1 MLGFYPFSHRPH
13 SSMSTAFQFNLP
25 NIGAGLP
32 FASKLSSL
40 HDAVCNSDVVV
51 QAPPGT
57 GKTTLV
63 PPTVANALGSKIVVT
78 APRRVAVRSAA
89 RRLAQLSGTKLGQE
103 VGYTVRGDSKVSAAT
118 HVEFVTPGVLLRRL
132 LRDGDVDASAVLLDE
147 VHERGLD
154 TDLVLAM
161 VRDLRDIRDDL
172 RIVAMSATVDAPK
185 FAALLGGEEPA
196 PIVAAEA
203 QIHPLDIR
211 YSPFP
216 QRLDAR
222 GVTDDFLR
230 HVAAQATSL
239 LGESA
244 GDVLVFLPGV
254 REVERCAGYIAD
266 QAEAEVLTL
275 HGQQSAEEQDRV
287 FRRQARTRRVIVSTS
302 IAESS
307 VTVPGVRAVVDA
319 CLSRGP
325 RLDVAR
331 GFSGLVTSSC
341 AQSSANQRAG
351 RAGREGPGIV
361 VRCVSQSE
369 FSSFPSWPAPEIEIA
384 DLTQAMLDAAAWGT
398 PGMQGLKLLDA
409 PPAHH
414 AEAANRILAG
424 LGAIDDGGDI
434 TKLGRTL
441 ATLPV
446 HPRMGR
452 ALLTATVML
461 PEHAGA
467 VAKAVEKLT
476 DARGLARLV
485 RKAYIETD
493 VERVDLVPSDIP
505 ALVTALAWPD
515 FIGRRRNANSEE
527 YLFTG
532 GTAAELAR
540 GLDLR
545 GHEWIAA
552 SDISRLSHGRAL
564 VRAGETIDLEI
575 AMLAAG
581 HLARTE
587 TSAQVESGRVR
598 ARERDMLGAIEL
610 ASRQVSPTP
619 EQCIAANSAWLADAD
634 LNLDRD
640 TENLRR
646 RMAFLHTHRGDP
658 WPDVSPA
665 GLAAQAD
672 VLFAGELD
680 SPTPPKLD
688 AEHLRRLLPWP
699 AAADFDSLVPER
711 LEVPSGSK
719 IRLEYPEDPTDPEA
733 QIVLAVKLQECFGMA
748 ETPQVLEK
756 PVTMHLLSPAQRP
769 LAVTG
774 DLESFWNGAYSQVRS
789 EIRGRYPKHP
799 WPENPWEEQATAR
812 TKRRR

>member
-1 MLGFYPFSHRPH
+1 
-13 SSMSTAFQFNLP
+13 MSTDFQFNLQ
-25 NIGAGLP
+25 NISAGLP
-32 FASKLSSL
+32 FASQLASL
-40 HDAVCNSDVVV
+40 ADAVRDHDVVV

-63 PPTVANALGSKIVVT
+63 PPAVANTLGGRIVVT

-89 RRLAQLSGTKLGQE
+89 RRLAQLSGTKLGGE
-103 VGYTVRGDSKVSAAT
+103 VGYSVRGDAKVSHAT
-118 HVEFVTPGVLLRRL
+118 RVEFVTPGVLLRRL
-132 LRDGDVDASAVLLDE
+132 LRDGDVDASAVLIDE

-172 RIVAMSATVDAPK
+172 RLVAMSATVDAPK
-185 FAALLGGEEPA
+185 FAALLGGSTPA

-203 QIHPLDIR
+203 AIHPLDIR

-222 GVTDDFLR
+222 GVTDDFLQ
-230 HVAAQATSL
+230 HVAAQTRTMVEEA
-239 LGESA
+239 A
-244 GDVLVFLPGV
+244 GDVLVFLPGI

-266 QAEAEVLTL
+266 ASDATVLTL
-275 HGQQSAEEQDRV
+275 HGQQSSEEQDRV
-287 FRRQARTRRVIVSTS
+287 FRRQADGRCVIVSTA

-319 CLSRGP
+319 CLTRGP
-325 RLDVAR
+325 RLDIAR

-369 FSSFPSWPAPEIEIA
+369 FASFPAWPAPEIEVA
-384 DLTQAMLDAAAWGT
+384 DLTQALLDAAAWGT

-409 PPAHH
+409 PPPHH
-414 AEAANRILAG
+414 TEAANRILAG
-424 LGAIDDGGDI
+424 LGAVDETGDI
-434 TKLGRTL
+434 TELGRTL

-452 ALLTATVML
+452 ALLTATAMM

-467 VAKAVEKLT
+467 VARAVEKLT
-476 DARGLARLV
+476 DARGLAKQV
-485 RKAYIETD
+485 RRIELDT
-493 VERVDLVPSDIP
+493 EAPANLLSSDIP

-515 FIGRRRNANSEE
+515 FIGRRRSVNSDE

-532 GTAAELAR
+532 GSAAELAR
-540 GLDLR
+540 GSDLH

-552 SDISRLSHGRAL
+552 ADISRLSHGRAL
-564 VRAGETIDLEI
+564 IRDGEAIDMEI

-581 HLARTE
+581 HLVRTE
-587 TSAQVESGRVR
+587 TTARVEQGRVR
-598 ARERDMLGAIEL
+598 ARERDLLGAIEL
-610 ASRQVSPTP
+610 SSRQVSPTP
-619 EQCIAANSAWLADAD
+619 EQCIAANSAWLAGTLADASP
-634 LNLDRD
+634 NLDRD
-640 TENLRR
+640 TEQLRR
-646 RMAFLHTHRGDP
+646 RMAFLHTHRGAP

-665 GLAAQAD
+665 GLAAQAEL
-672 VLFAGELD
+672 LFAGELD
-680 SPTPPKLD
+680 RPTPPTLD

-699 AAADFDSLVPER
+699 EATDFDRLVPER

-719 IRLEYPEDPTDPEA
+719 IRLEYPEDPTDEEA
-733 QIVLAVKLQECFGMA
+733 QIVLAVKLQECFGLA

-774 DLESFWNGAYSQVRS
+774 DLESFWNGAYAQVRS
-789 EIRGRYPKHP
+789 EMRGRYPKHP